1 MNKLDVPM
9 MGVIYRL
16 MLKVVPE
23 QEQIALFE
31 KYKFKNEPHYVLS
44 DGGRWALWYK
54 NFQDFNMMFENGATK
69 EELTEML
76 KYMYVCFC
84 SEKCDYPSCKRDLN
98 IKQLVLKY
106 QK

>member
-1 MNKLDVPM
+1 
-9 MGVIYRL
+9 
-16 MLKVVPE
+16 
-23 QEQIALFE
+23 
-31 KYKFKNEPHYVLS
+31 
-44 DGGRWALWYK
+44 
-54 NFQDFNMMFENGATK
+54 MMFENGATK